1 MQGGQTARRLVPP
14 PFRPV
19 PVVVPNRL
27 RARGQP
33 GSGQRKPRAVGALS
47 LALAVFAFLWV
58 PVAPAVAAP
67 SDQLVE
73 LPGSVPASPASYGAK
88 VIGPSSPGARVALQ
102 VYFRPTNEP
111 GLGALATAVSTP
123 GTALY
128 HHFLTVS
135 QFAVRFGPSEVQVAA
150 LDNYLRSKGL
160 SVEALSANR
169 LALDVTGTA
178 AQVKSAFGAPLVNLR
193 TGTRNGTG
201 GDLIGSTL
209 APELP
214 ARLASSVAFIDGL
227 EPWVTPHNDL
237 VRFPTPEVREHAAST
252 CSEMAGAGLTPAQ
265 LDTAYGFGG
274 FDAAGD
280 EGAGETIGLVEYAL
294 PDKQAIAP
302 YEACTGASLTI
313 DYVPTSS
320 LPGNTDPEVAA
331 DIEVVAA
338 LAPKATVVVYESSQ
352 QGTGLAPWDLAVSG
366 SSAGGLPDVISSS
379 WGSCEPDTG
388 MGSAYYHAEEV
399 LFEEAAAQGQT
410 VLVASGDDGSEGCLD
425 QTGGKELAVDDPA
438 SAPYVTGVGGTAS
451 DTPTG
456 VQYIWNSR
464 SAKDQGCLDT
474 GCTGSGASGGGA
486 STVWPR
492 PTYQPVTLVQSPAC
506 TLGAGGCRE
515 VPDVSALA
523 GDPYAQY
530 CSPSVCSGGGWV
542 GFGGTSL
549 AAPSWGVAVLLSEDS
564 CATKIG
570 FLNPLLYSEPT
581 LLTGPITS
589 GDNDLTGTN
598 SGQYAAAATGGY
610 SMAGGLGYLGGANI
624 SAGALCGPT
633 GAGGT
638 PAGSATQPGG
648 MGTGTTVPGHT
659 STTAPGPIGPTG
671 PFPPPAAAC
680 AKPVNQPVKGQPVAL
695 VATVDANGCAGYLVV
710 TQTGDLSGFGG
721 AITYGSPPRNSLKS
735 PIVAIAPTPDYAGYW
750 LLAANGQV
758 FAFGDAKLYSATG
771 NLPLDSPAVAI
782 AITPDARGYWVV
794 AQDGGVLAF
803 GDAQYYGSMS
813 GKLLN
818 RPIVG
823 MASTPS
829 GHGYWLVASD
839 GGVFAF
845 GDAGYDGSMEGTH
858 LNSPVVGVSAELSGN
873 GYRLVA
879 ADGGIFSFGAAF
891 YGSLGGDAHRLPVA
905 CLAPSVDGRGYYL
918 MDAAGHIFSYGDAV
932 YLGNA
937 TR

>member
-1 MQGGQTARRLVPP
+1 
-14 PFRPV
+14 
-19 PVVVPNRL
+19 
-27 RARGQP
+27 
-33 GSGQRKPRAVGALS
+33 
-47 LALAVFAFLWV
+47 
-58 PVAPAVAAP
+58 
-67 SDQLVE
+67 
-73 LPGSVPASPASYGAK
+73 
-88 VIGPSSPGARVALQ
+88 VIGPSSPGTRVALQ

-111 GLGALATAVSTP
+111 GLGALAAAISTP
-123 GTALY
+123 GNPLY
-128 HHFLTVS
+128 HHFVTVP
-135 QFAVRFGPSEVQVAA
+135 QFAARFGPSEVQVAA
-150 LDNYLRSKGL
+150 LDTYLRSKGL
-160 SVEALSANR
+160 AVGDLSANR
-169 LALDVTGTA
+169 LALNLTGTA
-178 AQVKSAFGAPLVNLR
+178 AQVKRAFGASLVDLR
-193 TGTRNGTG
+193 TSTSAGAGRGTDAGTEDRP
-201 GDLIGSTL
+201 DLIGSTV

-214 ARLASSVAFIDGL
+214 ARLAGSVAFIQGL
-227 EPWVTPHNDL
+227 DPWVTPHNNL
-237 VRFPTPEVREHAAST
+237 VRFPAPAAREEAAST
-252 CSEMAGAGLTPAQ
+252 CSAMAGVGLTPAQ
-265 LDTAYGFGG
+265 LDAAYGFTG
-274 FDAAGD
+274 FDAAGN
-280 EGAGETIGLVEYAL
+280 EGLGETIGLVEYAL
-294 PDKQAIAP
+294 PDKPAIAP

-313 DYVPTSS
+313 YYVPTTS
-320 LPGNTDPEVAA
+320 LPTTTDPEVAA
-331 DIEVVAA
+331 DIEVIAA
-338 LAPKATVVVYESSQ
+338 LAPKATVVIYESSQ

-388 MGSAYYHAEEV
+388 MGSAYYHAEEA

-464 SAKDQGCLDT
+464 AARDQGCLAT

-492 PTYQPVTLVQSPAC
+492 PSYQPATLAESPVC
-506 TLGAGGCRE
+506 TLGTGGCRE

-549 AAPSWGVAVLLSEDS
+549 AAPSWGVAVLLSENS

-570 FLNPLLYSEPT
+570 FLNPLLYGEPNI
-581 LLTGPITS
+581 LTGPITS
-589 GDNDLTGTN
+589 GDNDLTGTH
-598 SGQYAAAATGGY
+598 SGQYAAYAAGGY
-610 SMAGGLGYLGGANI
+610 SMAGGLGYLGGANL

-638 PAGSATQPGG
+638 PTSSATSPGT
-648 MGTGTTVPGHT
+648 TGTTVPGHT
-659 STTAPGPIGPTG
+659 STAAPGPIGPTG

-680 AKPVNQPVKGQPVAL
+680 ANPVNQPVKGKPVAL
-695 VATVDANGCAGYLVV
+695 VATEDANGCAGYLVV
-710 TQTGDLSGFGG
+710 TQTGNLSGFGG
-721 AITYGSPPRNSLKS
+721 AVTYGSPPRNSLKS
-735 PIVAIAPTPDYAGYW
+735 SIVAMAPAPGYAGYW

-758 FAFGDAKLYSATG
+758 YAFGDAKLYGASG
-771 NLPLDSPAVAI
+771 NLHLDAPAAGI
-782 AITPDARGYWVV
+782 AVTPDAHGYWVV

-803 GDAQYYGSMS
+803 GDAQYFGSMS
-813 GKLLN
+813 AKLLN

-823 MASTPS
+823 IAPTPS

-845 GDAGYDGSMEGTH
+845 GDARYGGSMGGRH
-858 LNSPVVGVSAELSGN
+858 LNSPVVGVSAGLSGN
-873 GYRLVA
+873 GYRLVSS
-879 ADGGIFSFGAAF
+879 DGGIFSFGAAY
-891 YGSLGGDAHRLPVA
+891 YGSLGGDTHRLPVA
-905 CLAPSVDGRGYYL
+905 SLAPSVDGKGYYL
-918 MDAAGHIFSYGDAV
+918 MDSGGHVFSYGDAV